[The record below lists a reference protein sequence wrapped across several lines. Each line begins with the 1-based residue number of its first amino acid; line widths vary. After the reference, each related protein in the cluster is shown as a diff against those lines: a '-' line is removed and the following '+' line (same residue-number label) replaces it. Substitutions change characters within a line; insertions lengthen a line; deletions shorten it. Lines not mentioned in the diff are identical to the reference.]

1 MMIEEF
7 EKRTGI
13 FPDMETYRV
22 IETYYCEFDGDKDAF
37 CKAFKANKNGLAEQ
51 IQREV
56 NSCRWKAE
64 REAKAEQTRL
74 TSEIEQL
81 KKELERAKADLD
93 REQEWKPYNDTN
105 NVPQADYEKLAKDAE
120 LGLGSHYMTDD
131 EAIRWICDEFDFD
144 PSKITIIHEI
154 DEYEINRHRQLRKT
168 GRKIDR
174 RPVYCAT
181 DYHYIRFNTSRWHYE
196 LWNDQLRPFYC

>member
-22 IETYYCEFDGDKDAF
+22 IEAYYCEFDGDKDAF
-37 CKAFKANKNGLAEQ
+37 CKAFKTNKNGLAEQ

-64 REAKAEQTRL
+64 REVKAEETRL
-74 TSEIEQL
+74 TSEIERL

-93 REQEWKPYNDTN
+93 REQEWEPYNQARTPA
-105 NVPQADYEKLAKDAE
+105 PQWRHPGRHHPTEARPQKPARLPPLLLAKSRGAQR
-120 LGLGSHYMTDD
+120 LAD
-131 EAIRWICDEFDFD
+131 EA
-144 PSKITIIHEI
+144 
-154 DEYEINRHRQLRKT
+154 RH
-168 GRKIDR
+168 
-174 RPVYCAT
+174 
-181 DYHYIRFNTSRWHYE
+181 
-196 LWNDQLRPFYC
+196 